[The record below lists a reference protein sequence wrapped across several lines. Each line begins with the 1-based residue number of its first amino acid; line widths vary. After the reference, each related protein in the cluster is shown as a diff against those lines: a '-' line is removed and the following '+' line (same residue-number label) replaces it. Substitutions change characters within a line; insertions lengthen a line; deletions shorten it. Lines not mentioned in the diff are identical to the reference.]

1 MPNLSVVAEDSSTG
15 WKPIMVANWY
25 GKQKRTIEI
34 VSKTA
39 VWYSTGL
46 PAVALRWVLIRDPQE
61 EFQPQALLCTDL
73 AAEPEQIIS
82 WFVRRWQM
90 ESTFQEVRQRLG
102 FETQRHW
109 SKLAI
114 RRTAPAL
121 LGLFSVITLLAHRHK
136 ATKGENIVARRAAWY
151 EKSHPTFSDALALV
165 RKELWAQEQTFC
177 GSSAQTDMV
186 KVPRVFLERLTDA
199 VCYAA

>member
-1 MPNLSVVAEDSSTG
+1 
-15 WKPIMVANWY
+15 
-25 GKQKRTIEI
+25 
-34 VSKTA
+34 
-39 VWYSTGL
+39 
-46 PAVALRWVLIRDPQE
+46 
-61 EFQPQALLCTDL
+61 
-73 AAEPEQIIS
+73 
-82 WFVRRWQM
+82 M
-90 ESTFQEVRQRLG
+90 ESTFKEVRQRVG

-109 SKLAI
+109 SELAI

-136 ATKGENIVARRAAWY
+136 DKKGEDILVRRAAWY